1 MRKFEGEKLGLRA
14 KETDKL
20 ISIYPEILKGTDDEI
35 SKTVRDW
42 FYKQA
47 CANEDILLTAYVDVL
62 TQEEIQS
69 RNL

>member
-1 MRKFEGEKLGLRA
+1 MKKFEGEKLGLR
-14 KETDKL
+14 KKDTDEL
-20 ISIYPEILKGTDDEI
+20 ISIYPEIIKGTDAEI
-35 SKTVRDW
+35 DKTVRDW

-62 TQEEIQS
+62 TEEEIRS